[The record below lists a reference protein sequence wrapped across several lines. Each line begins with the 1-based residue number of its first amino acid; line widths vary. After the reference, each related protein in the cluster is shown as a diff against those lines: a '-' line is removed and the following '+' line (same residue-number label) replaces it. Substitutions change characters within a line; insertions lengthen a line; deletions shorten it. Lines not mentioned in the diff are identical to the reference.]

1 MDESE
6 QGWIEINEPGLR
18 RVIEYGRELRR
29 IKEGVRTL
37 AAEVDALDVEGSSV
51 LASQLL
57 ELIDPLKYLQSG
69 TESLIVGQE
78 PKHPQQERQE
88 P

>member
-6 QGWIEINEPGLR
+6 TGWIEINEPTLN
-18 RVIEYGRELRR
+18 RVLQYSQELRR
-29 IKEGVRTL
+29 IKEGVRAL

-57 ELIDPLKYLQSG
+57 ELIDPLQYLQRDTILQDNDNQ
-69 TESLIVGQE
+69 TE
-78 PKHPQQERQE
+78 ERQA
-88 P
+88 